1 MGWGSTTY
9 PAGTATLDAFA
20 GEYAD
25 GTEILAASVAD
36 GAVYAAVRHPDAF
49 NGKVVCEVSLYT
61 RESRNGDLWIAF
73 KHMGETMG
81 PYADAAP
88 AKVMDLLDPVE
99 DAYDTDSQRRTAQA
113 WRDRVATARAARA
126 ARKAALPSPGGTA
139 TVKAGLDLTPDL
151 SGRTGTVVTM
161 TRKHATLRIDGDLYR
176 LPHALLDLDT
186 TPEG

>member
-9 PAGTATLDAFA
+9 PPGTTTLDAFA
-20 GEYAD
+20 AEYAG
-25 GTEILAASVAD
+25 GTEILAAAVAD
-36 GAVYAAVRHPDAF
+36 GVVYAAVRHPEVF

-81 PYADAAP
+81 PNADAAP

-99 DAYDTDSQRRTAQA
+99 EAYDTAIQRQTAQA
-113 WRDRVATARAARA
+113 WRDRVTTARATRA

-139 TVKAGLDLTPDL
+139 TVQAGLDLTPDL
-151 SGRTGTVVTM
+151 SGRTGTVVRT
-161 TRKHATLRIDGDLYR
+161 TRKYATLRIDGDLYR